1 VLHTNWSLV
10 FMLVHTTNGL
20 MSLWTS
26 RLWKMAVR
34 GISSALLRRRF
45 AASRALRATAARAF
59 ATAATAAYTP
69 PPPAF
74 TVFEAWLQQTARPLA
89 SPATVPEFL
98 GSAAPAPQDRH
109 DTTPSP
115 ELVRKFSAL
124 AQWAFKAHGEAA
136 QAGDDARTQ
145 EILGMFQELEAWG
158 NMAKGDVWHHFYIRQ
173 FFLSRAPL
181 ETYISCYELHRQ
193 AMETA
198 GKRFLPLPS
207 VLLFRELCWRGRFHE
222 AVAAYT
228 RLELSDQER
237 RSAVSVLNEYE
248 QYEAI
253 REVYALQAEL
263 DQARGRA
270 TPLLDPAVLLM
281 ALKELG
287 LKDELNECFESLPH
301 ETQARADLQKLIAD
315 A

>member
-1 VLHTNWSLV
+1 
-10 FMLVHTTNGL
+10 
-20 MSLWTS
+20 
-26 RLWKMAVR
+26 MALR

-59 ATAATAAYTP
+59 ATTATAAYTP

-74 TVFEAWLQQTARPLA
+74 TVFDAWLQQTARPLA
-89 SPATVPEFL
+89 SPATVP
-98 GSAAPAPQDRH
+98 D
-109 DTTPSP
+109 
-115 ELVRKFSAL
+115 AL
-124 AQWAFKAHGEAA
+124 TQWAFKAHGEAA

-158 NMAKGDVWHHFYIRQ
+158 NMAKGD
-173 FFLSRAPL
+173 
-181 ETYISCYELHRQ
+181 
-193 AMETA
+193 
-198 GKRFLPLPS
+198 
-207 VLLFRELCWRGRFHE
+207 LCWRGRFHE

-237 RSAVSVLNEYE
+237 RSAASVLNEYE